1 MCEEPGIRI
10 RREQYRLIVRR
21 ARDSDSEG
29 AVSVDCA
36 ESLGLGFR
44 GYVSTGGLGFECGR
58 GGCCR
63 QVSRS
68 QLSRSLEKFS
78 RSLEKKFMVWRSA
91 GYIRPVW
98 VFLLHSFKLPGILAL
113 CSFSETRTHR
123 VGQFLAIFRLSLA
136 LAHL

>member
-1 MCEEPGIRI
+1 M
-10 RREQYRLIVRR
+10 
-21 ARDSDSEG
+21 
-29 AVSVDCA
+29 SVDCA

-44 GYVSTGGLGFECGR
+44 GYVSAGGLGFECGR

-68 QLSRSLEKFS
+68 QLS

-98 VFLLHSFKLPGILAL
+98 VFLLHSFKLPRIFAL
-113 CSFSETRTHR
+113 CSNFLSTHLSEHP
-123 VGQFLAIFRLSLA
+123 
-136 LAHL
+136 